1 MPVRDRL
8 NELHQQL
15 ELLEKEK
22 KPGKGSLG
30 KKMEKEKTMQAFL
43 NDASKIESDLVKM
56 KADVAEIKKLQQD
69 MLSTPFQDKANVTKY
84 ESLSEQ
90 VRMDATKIGTSL
102 KSLEKKYEIQNL
114 SDDSA
119 FTRVRTQ
126 QLNTLTTDLNLST
139 NEFFKI
145 QAEYVDKMKSRLRR
159 QLSAKGEPIDD
170 SKINTIMDENS
181 YSVFTENYITDVSNA
196 EQTLRDLEGRQK
208 DILALEKS
216 ITEVN
221 QIFKDMNLLITTQG
235 ETLDT
240 IESAIENTT
249 VHVEGGKK
257 ELQKARE
264 YQSRARR
271 KKCCIIIII
280 ITVLGILALIIGLSI
295 TYG

>member
-22 KPGKGSLG
+22 KPGKGSSV

-271 KKCCIIIII
+271 KKCCIVIII

-295 TYG
+295 AYA